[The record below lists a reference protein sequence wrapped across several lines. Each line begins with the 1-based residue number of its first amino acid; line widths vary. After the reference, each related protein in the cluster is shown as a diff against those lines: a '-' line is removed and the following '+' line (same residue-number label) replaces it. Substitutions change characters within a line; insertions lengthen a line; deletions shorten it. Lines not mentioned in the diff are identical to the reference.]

1 MHSVRELFAKTV
13 KDPLEMPTAAFK
25 NFLSRSVTMRMGSVT
40 LSAGAVTVV
49 SSSSHFAS
57 SISTRSW
64 ITDWDSREPQSTDAE
79 SSKSHSN
86 ESVKSKASA
95 AAKKMFL
102 IRHGQYVAND
112 PRLSKK
118 TCSDEE
124 DFILNDPLRPLTP
137 LGREQAKLTGLR
149 LAEILEHEGLL
160 AKEAAAINLYSSDMS
175 RAKET
180 ASIIKEQLESA
191 TTRVNKG
198 SLVQIVHR
206 VDSILREGPPIEP
219 SPPHST
225 WLPSAASFASEG
237 ARIEAAF
244 LKFFHRPDQK
254 EVQQVDILVGHGN
267 VWRYCFLRAL
277 QLPAD
282 AWLSLALYNASIT
295 RLTIRQNG
303 HVSCSGLGEASHLP
317 PSKITYS

>member
-1 MHSVRELFAKTV
+1 
-13 KDPLEMPTAAFK
+13 
-25 NFLSRSVTMRMGSVT
+25 MRMGSVT
-40 LSAGAVTVV
+40 LSAGAVTVA
-49 SSSSHFAS
+49 SSSSHWAS

-64 ITDWDSREPQSTDAE
+64 IADWDSREPQSDSSSSE
-79 SSKSHSN
+79 SKSKSNSN
-86 ESVKSKASA
+86 ESVKTKASA
-95 AAKKMFL
+95 AAKKIFL

-118 TCSDEE
+118 TCNDEE
-124 DFILNDPLRPLTP
+124 DFILNDHLRPLTP

-191 TTRVNKG
+191 ATRFNKG

-244 LKFFHRPDQK
+244 LKFFHRPDQ
-254 EVQQVDILVGHGN
+254 ELQQVDILVGHGN